1 MKRNTACAASVSIV
15 CVLVF
20 ATGLAFAD
28 DNGAKTPLI
37 PQLAPLPTFSDSTV
51 PPNGDMN
58 PYGVAFVPHGFP
70 GGGPGCV
77 QATLSSRTSIT
88 AATCREPERPDR

>member
-1 MKRNTACAASVSIV
+1 MKRNAACAASVSVV

-28 DNGAKTPLI
+28 DNGAKNPLI

-51 PPNGDMN
+51 PP
-58 PYGVAFVPHGFP
+58 
-70 GGGPGCV
+70 
-77 QATLSSRTSIT
+77 T
-88 AATCREPERPDR
+88 AEH